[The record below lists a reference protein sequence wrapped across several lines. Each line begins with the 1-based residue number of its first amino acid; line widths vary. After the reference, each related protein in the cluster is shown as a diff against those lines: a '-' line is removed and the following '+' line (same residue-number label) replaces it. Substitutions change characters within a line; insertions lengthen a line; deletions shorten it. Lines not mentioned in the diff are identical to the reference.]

1 MKRRDVLKA
10 GALSGVLALTG
21 VTASSCSSE
30 TATMSSDSI
39 SLTDIPVGGGMV
51 IAEPPLVVTQPSQGE
66 VKAFTSICPHQGCKV
81 NAVSANQI
89 FCPCHGSIFSAIDG
103 SVIRGPATE
112 GLSAAAVSVDGTK
125 ISFA

>member
-10 GALSGVLALTG
+10 GVLSGVLALTG
-21 VTASSCSSE
+21 VAASSCSSE

-39 SLTDIPVGGGMV
+39 SLTDIPVGGGMI

-66 VKAFTSICPHQGCKV
+66 VNAFTSICTHQGCKV
-81 NAVSANQI
+81 NAVSDNQI

-112 GLSAAAVSVDGTK
+112 GLSAAAVSVDGTQ

>member
-21 VTASSCSSE
+21 VAASSCSSE

-39 SLTDIPVGGGMV
+39 SLTDIPVGGGMI

-66 VKAFTSICPHQGCKV
+66 VKAFTSICTHQGCKV
-81 NAVSANQI
+81 NAVSDNQI

>member
-21 VTASSCSSE
+21 VAASSCSSE
-30 TATMSSDSI
+30 TATISSDSI

-66 VKAFTSICPHQGCKV
+66 VKAFTSICTHQGCKV
-81 NAVSANQI
+81 NAVSDNQI

>member
-10 GALSGVLALTG
+10 GVLSGVLALTG
-21 VTASSCSSE
+21 VAASSCSSE

-39 SLTDIPVGGGMV
+39 SLTDIPVGGGMI

-66 VKAFTSICPHQGCKV
+66 VKAFTSICTHQGCKV
-81 NAVSANQI
+81 NAVSDNQI

-112 GLSAAAVSVDGTK
+112 GLSAAAVSVDGTQ

>member
-21 VTASSCSSE
+21 VAASSCSSE

-39 SLTDIPVGGGMV
+39 SLTDIPVGGGMI

-66 VKAFTSICPHQGCKV
+66 VKAFTSICTHQGCKV
-81 NAVSANQI
+81 NAVSDNQI

-103 SVIRGPATE
+103 SVMRGPATE
-112 GLSAAAVSVDGTK
+112 GLSAAAVSVDGTQ

>member
-21 VTASSCSSE
+21 VAASSCSSE

-39 SLTDIPVGGGMV
+39 SLTDIPVGGGMI

-66 VKAFTSICPHQGCKV
+66 VKAFTSICTHQGCKV
-81 NAVSANQI
+81 NAVSDNQI

-112 GLSAAAVSVDGTK
+112 GLSAAAVSVDGTQ

>member
-21 VTASSCSSE
+21 VAASSCSSE
-30 TATMSSDSI
+30 TATISSDSI
-39 SLTDIPVGGGMV
+39 SLTDIPVGGGMI
-51 IAEPPLVVTQPSQGE
+51 IAEPPLVVTQPNRGE
-66 VKAFTSICPHQGCKV
+66 VKAFISICTHQGCKV
-81 NAVSANQI
+81 NAVSDNQI

>member
-21 VTASSCSSE
+21 VAASSCSSE

-39 SLTDIPVGGGMV
+39 SLTDIPVGGGMI

-66 VKAFTSICPHQGCKV
+66 VKAFTSICTHQGCKV
-81 NAVSANQI
+81 NTVSDNQI

-112 GLSAAAVSVDGTK
+112 GLSAAAVSVYGTK

>member
-21 VTASSCSSE
+21 VAASSCSSE

-39 SLTDIPVGGGMV
+39 SLTDIPVGGGMI

-66 VKAFTSICPHQGCKV
+66 VKAFTSICTHQGCKV
-81 NAVSANQI
+81 NTVSDNQI

>member
-21 VTASSCSSE
+21 VAASSCSSE

-39 SLTDIPVGGGMV
+39 SLTDIPVGGGMI

-66 VKAFTSICPHQGCKV
+66 VKAFTSICTHQGCKV
-81 NAVSANQI
+81 NAVSDNQI

-112 GLSAAAVSVDGTK
+112 GLSAAAVSVDGTQ
-125 ISFA
+125 INFA